1 MDSLLVSRFFIRLD
15 QDFFLI
21 LKIQLHLVGFHVSPH
36 LDFVAIGY
44 GAP

>member
-1 MDSLLVSRFFIRLD
+1 MDSLLVSGFFIRLD

-21 LKIQLHLVGFHVSPH
+21 LKIQLYLVGFHVSPH
-36 LDFVAIGY
+36 FDFVAIWH